1 MGDRK
6 LRLLCFRSTAFHSSI
21 CTYYWCQKCF
31 HGSVYAWHVVI
42 AKGFCYSRS
51 PNLFPNLLLRKR
63 PTYIHWLKVID
74 FPDLVINCAYR
85 FKYFSPQSGRRF
97 REFPLSLSYF
107 KLECRCSP
115 ASKTLIQAQRQSSG
129 PHTQGFSSS
138 SNRPICGWDWPAF
151 SWTTCLFGLHRS
163 QCPRR
168 SCGDPRFQ
176 HIAFFHFR

>member
-85 FKYFSPQSGRRF
+85 FKYFFPPSLAVVLGSFLCLYPILNWNAGVPLLPKRLSRLKGRVQAPILRAF
-97 REFPLSLSYF
+97 HHLLIGPSAGETGLHSH
-107 KLECRCSP
+107 EQP
-115 ASKTLIQAQRQSSG
+115 ASLGCTAPNALGG
-129 PHTQGFSSS
+129 PVVTPVFS
-138 SNRPICGWDWPAF
+138 
-151 SWTTCLFGLHRS
+151 T
-163 QCPRR
+163 
-168 SCGDPRFQ
+168 
-176 HIAFFHFR
+176 